1 MLYRKKAYL
10 CSRFRKVKAVCKKSI
25 AIRSLHLK
33 FAKFYEEGRA
43 SMLSLDAYAI
53 GSRLGISTGV
63 RYVRIPHFLKGVWR
77 YLVKDGHEY
86 ISLMPFFI
94 VWTACWRLRAEQE
107 VAPDTNQGR
116 TNETKVSIYS
126 DHGAIQPDQLHDNLL
141 CNVKSILRQGSWQC
155 SNRTKK

>member
-1 MLYRKKAYL
+1 MLYRKKSVSL
-10 CSRFRKVKAVCKKSI
+10 QSLSKGGSCLQEKHCDKVLTFKVRQILWGRTSI
-25 AIRSLHLK
+25 HA
-33 FAKFYEEGRA
+33 
-43 SMLSLDAYAI
+43 SLDVYAI
-53 GSRLGISTGV
+53 GSCLGISTGV
-63 RYVRIPHFLKGVWR
+63 RYVRIPHFLKGVLR
-77 YLVKDGHEY
+77 YLNVDGHEY

>member
-1 MLYRKKAYL
+1 MAIECNAKINKKNDIAGKNYHRCTNEEGTNSPKTCYIEKNAYL
-10 CSRFRKVKAVCKKSI
+10 CSLFRKVKAVCKKSI

-43 SMLSLDAYAI
+43 SMLSLDVYAI

-77 YLVKDGHEY
+77 YLNVDGHEY

-94 VWTACWRLRAEQE
+94 VLYARWGLGA
-107 VAPDTNQGR
+107 V
-116 TNETKVSIYS
+116 TKFIT
-126 DHGAIQPDQLHDNLL
+126 HER
-141 CNVKSILRQGSWQC
+141 K
-155 SNRTKK
+155 